1 MTKNNLIA
9 DNSDI
14 KEANHNNEG
23 NLVNESK
30 NGLEGENS
38 KMSMN
43 ESNSSKM
50 SLKESNKSKKSM
62 NEMMLRESVEE

>member
-1 MTKNNLIA
+1 MIKNNLIA

-23 NLVNESK
+23 HLVNESK

-43 ESNSSKM
+43 E
-50 SLKESNKSKKSM
+50 
-62 NEMMLRESVEE
+62 RESFSL